1 MLFEILQYR
10 LKPRPGYHL
19 VLSVAL
25 SMKMLYSFVFALMAQ
40 VYPTL
45 SHIYLYMIF
54 SDLMWGAIH
63 GLEFCKFI
71 VVNLSK
77 FYIWSRPAYFVIPQ
91 IKSWN
96 LEHLSL
102 LRDEIHILLCF
113 QSGSINQVP
122 TNYATCLYFCIHS
135 FHTSDYIL
143 CLLQQQ
149 FMLNQGTI
157 DSLCSNIQTR
167 NHVTNQGFP
176 SWWHYQTQ
184 QTSTMEIFSE
194 D

>member
-10 LKPRPGYHL
+10 LKPGPGYHL

-25 SMKMLYSFVFALMAQ
+25 SMKMLYSFVFALMTQ

-54 SDLMWGAIH
+54 SDLMWGAMAIIH
-63 GLEFCKFI
+63 GLEFYKFI

-77 FYIWSRPAYFVIPQ
+77 FYIWSGPAYFVIPQ
-91 IKSWN
+91 IKSLK

-102 LRDEIHILLCF
+102 LSDKIHILLCF
-113 QSGSINQVP
+113 QSGSIDPVP
-122 TNYATCLYFCIHS
+122 NYATCLYFCIHS
-135 FHTSDYIL
+135 FHTSDYSW

-157 DSLCSNIQTR
+157 DSICSNIQTR

-176 SWWHYQTQ
+176 SWC
-184 QTSTMEIFSE
+184 
-194 D
+194 